1 MIWVVFIYVLID
13 MGVDSGQMYQRYVGF
28 PLMSLWVGTS

>member
-1 MIWVVFIYVLID
+1 MIWVVLIHVLID

-28 PLMSLWVGTS
+28 PLMSLRGGTS